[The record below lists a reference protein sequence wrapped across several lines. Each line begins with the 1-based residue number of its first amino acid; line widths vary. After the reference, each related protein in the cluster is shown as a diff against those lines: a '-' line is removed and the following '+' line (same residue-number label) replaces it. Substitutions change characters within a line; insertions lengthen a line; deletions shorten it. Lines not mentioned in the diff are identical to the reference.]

1 MQIHRHWQN
10 IAEQG
15 GRVGAS
21 LAMGNFDGVHLGHQ
35 SVINAARGNGP
46 LGVITFEPHPRQY
59 FAPSAPAFRLMNA
72 TSRAHELTK
81 LGVEH
86 LYELPFDAQMA
97 NFSAFDFAKTVL
109 ADGLGIRHIT
119 VGADFC
125 FGKDRLGRADDLRR
139 FGDELGFGVTIAD
152 LIALK
157 GAEISSTA
165 IRAALTQGDP
175 AKAAQLLGH
184 WHAIEGEVVHGAKR
198 GRELGY
204 PTANMNLTGL
214 HLPRIGV
221 YAVLVDILTG
231 PQQGRYKGAA
241 SLGVRPMFGDNTPNL
256 ETFIFD
262 FDGDLYGHHLSV
274 SFVAYL
280 RPELKFDGLQALLD
294 HMAADCQRARDL
306 LADL

>member
-1 MQIHRHWQN
+1 
-10 IAEQG
+10 
-15 GRVGAS
+15 
-21 LAMGNFDGVHLGHQ
+21 
-35 SVINAARGNGP
+35 
-46 LGVITFEPHPRQY
+46 
-59 FAPSAPAFRLMNA
+59 MNA
-72 TSRAHELTK
+72 EARAHELEK

-86 LYELPFDAQMA
+86 LYELPFDAAMA
-97 NFSAFDFAKTVL
+97 NFSAQDFAKAVL
-109 ADGLGIRHIT
+109 VGGLGVRHIT

-139 FGDELGFGVTIAD
+139 FGTDMGFGVTIAD
-152 LIALK
+152 LIDLDGTA
-157 GAEISSTA
+157 ISSTA
-165 IRAALTQGDP
+165 IRAALTAGDP
-175 AKAAQLLGH
+175 AKAATLLGH

-204 PTANMNLTGL
+204 PTANMNLAGL
-214 HLPRIGV
+214 HLPCIGV

-241 SLGVRPMFGDNTPNL
+241 SLGVRPMFGENMPNL

-274 SFVAYL
+274 SLVEYL

-294 HMAADCQRARDL
+294 HMAADCLRARDI
-306 LADL
+306 LAPL

>member
-10 IAEQG
+10 IAEHG
-15 GRVGAS
+15 TSV
-21 LAMGNFDGVHLGHQ
+21 AMGNFDGVHLGHQ
-35 SVINAARGNGP
+35 SVINAARGHGP

-72 TSRAHELTK
+72 QARAYELAK

-86 LYELPFDAQMA
+86 LYELAFDAQMA
-97 NFSAFDFAKTVL
+97 NLSAYDFAKTILV
-109 ADGLGIRHIT
+109 DGLGIGHIT

-125 FGKDRLGRADDLRR
+125 FGKGRLGHADDLRR
-139 FGDELGFGVTIAD
+139 FGAELGFGVTIAD
-152 LIALK
+152 LIDLD

-175 AKAAQLLGH
+175 GTAARLLGH
-184 WHAIEGEVVHGAKR
+184 WHAIEGEVVHGEKR
-198 GRELGY
+198 GREFGY
-204 PTANMNLTGL
+204 PTANMNLAGL

-231 PQQGRYKGAA
+231 AQMGRYKGAA
-241 SLGVRPMFGDNTPNL
+241 SLGVRPMFGENMPNL

-262 FDGDLYGHHLSV
+262 FDGDLYGHHLSISLV
-274 SFVAYL
+274 EYL
-280 RPELKFDGLQALLD
+280 RPEMKFDGLQALLD
-294 HMAADCQRARDL
+294 HMAADCLRARDI
-306 LADL
+306 LAPL

>member
-1 MQIHRHWQN
+1 
-10 IAEQG
+10 
-15 GRVGAS
+15 
-21 LAMGNFDGVHLGHQ
+21 MGNFDGVHLGHQ
-35 SVINAARGNGP
+35 SVINAAHPHGP

-59 FAPSAPAFRLMNA
+59 FAPAAPAFRLMNA
-72 TSRAHELTK
+72 EARAYELAK

-86 LYELPFDAQMA
+86 LYELPFDTAMA
-97 NFSAFDFAKTVL
+97 NLSAHDFAKNVL
-109 ADGLGIRHIT
+109 SDGLGIGHIT

-125 FGKDRLGRADDLRR
+125 FGKDRQGRTEDLRR
-139 FGDELGFGVTIAD
+139 FGDDLGFGVTIAD
-152 LIALK
+152 LIALD

-165 IRAALTQGDP
+165 IRAALTAGDP
-175 AKAAQLLGH
+175 ATAARLLGH

-198 GRELGY
+198 GREFGY

-221 YAVLVDILTG
+221 YAVLIDILTG
-231 PQQGRYKGAA
+231 PQMGRYKGAA
-241 SLGVRPMFGDNTPNL
+241 SLGVRPMFGENMPNL

-274 SFVAYL
+274 SLVDYL

-294 HMAADCQRARDL
+294 HMAADCLRARDI
-306 LADL
+306 LAPL

>member
-10 IAEQG
+10 NAERG
-15 GRVGAS
+15 TSV
-21 LAMGNFDGVHLGHQ
+21 AMGNFDGVHLGHQ
-35 SVINAARGNGP
+35 SVIKAAQRHGP

-72 TSRAHELTK
+72 EARAYELAK

-86 LYELPFDAQMA
+86 LYELAFDAQMA
-97 NFSAFDFAKTVL
+97 NLSAYDFAKTVL
-109 ADGLGIRHIT
+109 IDGLGIGHIT

-125 FGKDRLGRADDLRR
+125 FGKGRVGRADDLRR
-139 FGDELGFGVTIAD
+139 FGAEMGFGVTIAD
-152 LIALK
+152 LIDFA

-175 AKAAQLLGH
+175 ATAARLLGH

-198 GRELGY
+198 GREFGY
-204 PTANMNLTGL
+204 PTANMNLAGL

-231 PQQGRYKGAA
+231 PQIGRYKGAA
-241 SLGVRPMFGDNTPNL
+241 SLGVRPMFGENMPNL

-274 SFVAYL
+274 SLVEYL
-280 RPELKFDGLQALLD
+280 RPEMKFDGLQALLD
-294 HMAADCQRARDL
+294 HMAADCLRARDI
-306 LADL
+306 LAPL